1 VVEFMSYLN
10 NVECNFCLRV
20 NQLSRNN
27 SVRHFFAVV
36 SKLGDGGYWVLLTIL
51 TIWLQGAAAIAPI
64 MQMWLT
70 AAAGVLVYKSLKNS
84 LVRERPYMNHLGI
97 YCGTAPLD
105 RYSFPSGH
113 TLHAASFTTMLI
125 VIEPLLAIV
134 AVPFALLVAVSR
146 VVLGLHYPS
155 DVIVGAAIG
164 ISLGSTSF
172 ALF

>member
-1 VVEFMSYLN
+1 MVEFMSNLN
-10 NVECNFCLRV
+10 DVESNFCVRV

-27 SVRHFFAVV
+27 AVRQFFAVI

-51 TIWLQGAAAIAPI
+51 MIGLQGAAAISPI
-64 MQMWLT
+64 VQMWLT
-70 AAAGVLVYKSLKNS
+70 AGVGVLVYKSLKNS

-97 YCGTAPLD
+97 HCGAAPLD

-125 VIEPLLAIV
+125 MAEPLLAVV
-134 AVPFALLVAVSR
+134 AVPFALLVAASR

-164 ISLGSTSF
+164 VSLGSTSF